1 MASASTLPF
10 VEPPAE
16 VLTQTTTVSIES
28 PVPMLTGRMGEASV
42 PQQFSPAIAEA
53 GSANQ
58 KWYQP
63 RKTAYSDS
71 PDGELVSDKAPNLT
85 VYIPAP
91 TTAGALITLESTLD
105 PLQATA
111 VGSSIGQQVDPPP
124 EDDVIVVTGPDRAS
138 PIDPLANVNAE
149 AFQLGQDFDQALM
162 EPVANAY
169 KDTLPKPVRSGIR
182 NFLNNLA
189 EPIVFLNYLLQ
200 LKPGKALETLGRF
213 TINSTIGI
221 GGLVDVAKKKP
232 FYLPHRRNGFANTL
246 GYYGVESG
254 SYLYLPII
262 GATTVRD
269 LVGDGLDL
277 LVLPT
282 AVGKPFNQA
291 VYTAPAGVLRA
302 LDRRVELDDQIREIQ
317 EESADPY
324 VAQREFYLRTRQ
336 MEIDVLKGLIPDPL
350 SRKTVIAPVETSG
363 VETRFQYEVADLW
376 YLPSSSSSELAL
388 SSGAN

>member
-10 VEPPAE
+10 VEPSAD
-16 VLTQTTTVSIES
+16 VLTQTTTVPIES
-28 PVPMLTGRMGEASV
+28 PVPMLTGRMGKASM
-42 PQQFSPAIAEA
+42 PLHFSPANSEA

-71 PDGELVSDKAPNLT
+71 PDGELVSDKAPSLT

-105 PLQATA
+105 PLQAAA

-124 EDDVIVVTGPDRAS
+124 DDDVIVVTGPDRAS

-324 VAQREFYLRTRQ
+324 IAQREFYLKTRQ

-350 SRKTVIAPVETSG
+350 SRKTVIAPVEASG
-363 VETRFQYEVADLW
+363 VEARFQYEVADLW